1 MSCRISIPRIAMKE
15 AQRDEA
21 MQEPRAEPVHSSQ
34 KAPFKS
40 ECEESVAGTFTMEGF
55 EPHGSGGGGC
65 LWL

>member
-1 MSCRISIPRIAMKE
+1 MKE